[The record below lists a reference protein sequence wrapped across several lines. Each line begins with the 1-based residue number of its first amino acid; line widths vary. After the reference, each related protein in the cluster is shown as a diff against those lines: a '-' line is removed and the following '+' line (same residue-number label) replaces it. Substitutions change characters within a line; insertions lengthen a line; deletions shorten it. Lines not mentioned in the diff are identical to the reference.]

1 MITIS
6 CPIKHDFIIDCL
18 EASHETE
25 IHFKFESKAGM
36 KLTFSVNTEDLDAA
50 IALAK
55 KTIKAT
61 EMGSVLYF
69 QINKN

>member
-6 CPIKHDFIIDCL
+6 CPIKHDFIIECL
-18 EASHETE
+18 EASHEG
-25 IHFKFESKAGM
+25 INFKFENKTGM
-36 KLTFSVNTEDLDAA
+36 KLNFTVNTEDLDAA
-50 IALAK
+50 VALAK

-61 EMGSVLYF
+61 EIGSVLYF